1 MIDHLLYENKNIVK
15 DHNLNPS
22 NSYGNYSLCAWPPQ
36 YSNNDYFDLMI
47 SLRWRMMWLYWEST
61 VFLSDGEI
69 LMLNIDLFFL
79 VLVACLRPYGHI
91 QGVPLR
97 RRLAYNIQYLRNA
110 CMYQNQIL
118 YMCSWTLYEQLLV
131 QQLFS
136 PTPNFGGID
145 SLLRVLWRFFK
156 SILRIFEI
164 FSILNLSGHF
174 QVFYR
179 L

>member
-1 MIDHLLYENKNIVK
+1 MFSPNFPPSGGSGDHCLPLLWGNSFARDAMGGILGYDTIMAIMIVSSPSKIP
-15 DHNLNPS
+15 PS
-22 NSYGNYSLCAWPPQ
+22 NHYKLKLISHY
-36 YSNNDYFDLMI
+36 LM
-47 SLRWRMMWLYWEST
+47 
-61 VFLSDGEI
+61 V
-69 LMLNIDLFFL
+69 N
-79 VLVACLRPYGHI
+79 I

-118 YMCSWTLYEQLLV
+118 YMCSWTLYEQPLF

-164 FSILNLSGHF
+164 FSILKLSAHF